1 MRLERLLELPEAR
14 KVLGAR
20 EIAIVRRQLL
30 GLPLTQ
36 SERNRL
42 SRDIRAKFRFIAAC
56 RELAPDELELKSGQ
70 TIKRIIDKSV
80 CAIQEDEVFPDVL
93 AIVLFGSYADG
104 TAIWRSDVDI
114 GILFREEPSSESG
127 TKALLRLYGE
137 LPKKV
142 EVTIINHLPI
152 RIRATLARNHKV
164 LWARSSFDDALFIK
178 SVLEEYGEHQRHLEE
193 LA

>member
-1 MRLERLLELPEAR
+1 MKLERLLELPEAR

-20 EIAIVRRQLL
+20 EIAIIRRQLL

-42 SRDIRAKFRFIAAC
+42 SRDIRVKFRFIAAC
-56 RELAPDELELKSGQ
+56 RKLAPDELELKQGQ
-70 TIKRIIDKSV
+70 AIRRIIEKSV
-80 CAIQEDEVFPDVL
+80 RIIREDEVFSNVL

-114 GILFREEPSSESG
+114 GILFRKEPSTESG
-127 TKALLRLYGE
+127 TKALLRLYGK
-137 LPKKV
+137 LPEKV
-142 EVTIINHLPI
+142 EVTIINRLPI
-152 RIRATLARNHKV
+152 RVRATLARDHRV
-164 LWARSSFDDALFIK
+164 LWARSSFDDGLFVK
-178 SVLEEYGEHQRHLEE
+178 SVLEEYGEHKRRLEE